1 MVNLDRRLK
10 NMLRITIDTSPV
22 LSKSSGIGFS
32 VLKILEELTKIAIE
46 SDIEIQ
52 PIHQVSLKNTL
63 LRRSS
68 TPELLKPYTN
78 LKSVPIPIKITNLC
92 IRYPKLFLPV
102 FERSFGSCDIFH
114 GTNYTVYPFRNSRQ
128 VLTIYDLTFIKYPQY
143 CNNIVQA
150 YADRVKRCLRWTDL
164 ILTISE
170 SSKRDIVKYLGFDA
184 DRIVVTPLA
193 SRYVT
198 DYKPHVPAFQPYDL
212 TRPFI
217 LFVSTI
223 EPRKNI
229 VGLIEAFDI
238 LKRTQK
244 IEHDLV
250 LVGQKGWL
258 YEPIFERIARSPYR
272 DSIYHLDYLPDD
284 VVAEFYR
291 RADVFVYPSH
301 YEGFGMPVLE
311 AMTLGTP
318 VICSNNSSLPEVAG
332 DAAVMID
339 SMDEIAIADAI
350 LKVIG
355 DREFRQQLI
364 DRGHQRSMKF
374 SWHDTARETLQGYRL
389 LEHN

>member
-1 MVNLDRRLK
+1 
-10 NMLRITIDTSPV
+10 MLRITIDTSPV

-32 VLKILEELTKIAIE
+32 VLKILEELTKITIE
-46 SDIEIQ
+46 SEIEIQ
-52 PIHQVSLKNTL
+52 PVYQVSLNNAL

-114 GTNYTVYPFRNSRQ
+114 GTNYTVYPFRKSRQ

-150 YADRVKRCLRWTDL
+150 YADRVRRCLRWTDL

-170 SSKRDIVKYLGFDA
+170 SSKRDIIRHLGFDA
-184 DRIVVTPLA
+184 DRIIVTPLA
-193 SRYVT
+193 SRYGAG
-198 DYKPHVPAFQPYDL
+198 YKPDVPAFQAYDL

-217 LFVSTI
+217 LFVGTI

-244 IEHDLV
+244 TDHDLV

-291 RADVFVYPSH
+291 RADVFLYPSH

-311 AMTLGTP
+311 AMTLGAP

-339 SMDEIAIADAI
+339 AEDEIAIADAI
-350 LKVIG
+350 LKLIG
-355 DREFRQQLI
+355 DRAFRQELI
-364 DRGHQRSMKF
+364 TKGYDQALKF
-374 SWHDTARETLQGYRL
+374 SWRRTAERTVEGYQAL
-389 LEHN
+389 AY

>member
-1 MVNLDRRLK
+1 
-10 NMLRITIDTSPV
+10 MLRITIDTSPV

-32 VLKILEELTKIAIE
+32 VLKILEELTKIAIN
-46 SDIEIQ
+46 SDIEVQ
-52 PIHQVSLKNTL
+52 PIHQVSLKNAL

-114 GTNYTVYPFRNSRQ
+114 GTNYTVYPFRKSRQ

-143 CNNIVQA
+143 CNKIVKA
-150 YADRVKRCLRWTDL
+150 YADRVRRCLRWTDL

-170 SSKRDIVKYLGFDA
+170 SSKRDIIEYLGFDA

-193 SRYVT
+193 SRYRMGYQPNIST
-198 DYKPHVPAFQPYDL
+198 FRPYDL
-212 TRPFI
+212 NHPFI

-223 EPRKNI
+223 EPRKNLI
-229 VGLIEAFDI
+229 GLIEAFDT

-244 IEHDLV
+244 IEHNLV
-250 LVGQKGWL
+250 LIGQKGWL
-258 YEPIFERIARSPYR
+258 YEPIFDRIARSLYR
-272 DSIYHLDYLPDD
+272 DSIYHLDYLDDD
-284 VVAEFYR
+284 VVAEFYK

-311 AMTLGTP
+311 AMTLGAP

-339 SMDEIAIADAI
+339 SMDEMAIADAI
-350 LKVIG
+350 LKVIS

-364 DRGHQRSMKF
+364 DRGKNRSIQF
-374 SWHDTARETLQGYRL
+374 SWHHTAQETLRGYKL
-389 LEHN
+389 LGYY